1 MNLAEQREPAIPP
14 ATIGRVVAMFA
25 FDIGSSIDLQA
36 AAAVLGDASRAKL
49 DGSGAPRMPAW
60 FQFRPLPL
68 TVRQPTSPLVVAGLT
83 VEPAAELTIYDFGA
97 VSVSF
102 FIPLPVGSIM
112 PDGTVSLPALLPLGE
127 ALYENAVLRA
137 AAIALVDGLAA
148 TLGPAV
154 RRPCRSELV
163 EDYMVYLLPS
173 PVSTGEV
180 ANGRTIEAMLAMTE
194 FRREIAQLLA
204 AETAPLSQQEV
215 TDAVA
220 GAVCFG
226 LRDAVIA
233 DWAAAVVFGQPTQDG
248 PTVSAANAAGSAIV
262 LEVLRFA
269 NVELL
274 EMRFMDDNLDEMLDE
289 AYELQASGRLHTM
302 NRRGRGPIS
311 RAFGMARDLLP
322 GSRSADLEKLATLQ
336 VDAAIL
342 FESVGNALKLVG
354 EPYLA
359 RVYRLAATRLHL
371 STFEANILR
380 KQRTLDAIYQK
391 AADSASGHR
400 MEVLEWIV
408 ILLIGFE
415 VVMSLVS
422 RK

>member
-1 MNLAEQREPAIPP
+1 
-14 ATIGRVVAMFA
+14 MFA

-36 AAAVLGDASRAKL
+36 AAAGLGDASRAKL

-68 TVRQPTSPLVVAGLT
+68 TVRQPTPSINVAGLS
-83 VEPAAELTIYDFGA
+83 VEPMADLTIYDFGA

-102 FIPLPVGSIM
+102 LIPLPPGSVR

-137 AAIALVDGLAA
+137 AAFGLVDWLTKA
-148 TLGPAV
+148 LGPAV

-173 PVSTGEV
+173 PVSAGEV
-180 ANGRTIEAMLAMTE
+180 ADGRTIEALLATE
-194 FRREIAQLLA
+194 DFRRDIAQLLA
-204 AETAPLSQQEV
+204 AEVAPLSQQEV
-215 TDAVA
+215 SDAVT

-226 LRDAVIA
+226 LRDAVVA
-233 DWAAAVVFGQPTQDG
+233 DWAAAVVFGQPTQDDAG
-248 PTVSAANAAGSAIV
+248 SSVAGAAGSAIV

-302 NRRGRGPIS
+302 NRRGQGSIS
-311 RAFGMARDLLP
+311 RVLGMARDLLP

-359 RVYRLAATRLHL
+359 RVYRMAATRLHL

-380 KQRTLDAIYQK
+380 KQRTLDVIYQK

-408 ILLIGFE
+408 ILLIGIE
-415 VVMSLVS
+415 VVMSLTA

>member
-1 MNLAEQREPAIPP
+1 
-14 ATIGRVVAMFA
+14 MFA
-25 FDIGSSIDLQA
+25 FDIGSAIDLQA
-36 AAAVLGDASRAKL
+36 AAAGLGDAGRAKL

-60 FQFRPLPL
+60 LQFRILPL
-68 TVRQPTSPLVVAGLT
+68 TVRQATAPLAVAGLS
-83 VEPAAELTIYDFGA
+83 VEPVAELTIYDFGA

-102 FIPLPVGSIM
+102 FIPLPPGSIM
-112 PDGTVSLPALLPLGE
+112 PDGTVSLPALLPIGE

-137 AAIALVDGLAA
+137 AASGLVDGLTAS
-148 TLGPAV
+148 LGSAV

-180 ANGRTIEAMLAMTE
+180 ANGRTIEAMLATTE
-194 FRREIAQLLA
+194 FRRDIAQLLA
-204 AETAPLSQQEV
+204 AEVAPLSQQEV
-215 TDAVA
+215 TDAVT

-226 LRDAVIA
+226 LREAVIA

-248 PTVSAANAAGSAIV
+248 LTVSAASAAGTASV

-289 AYELQASGRLHTM
+289 AYELQASRRLHTTK
-302 NRRGRGPIS
+302 RLSRGPIS
-311 RAFGMARDLLP
+311 RVLAMARDLLP
-322 GSRSADLEKLATLQ
+322 SSRSADLEKLATLQ

-359 RVYRLAATRLHL
+359 KVYRLAATRLHL
-371 STFEANILR
+371 STLETNILR
-380 KQRTLDAIYQK
+380 KQGTLDAIYQK

-400 MEVLEWIV
+400 MEVLTWIV
-408 ILLIGFE
+408 ILLIAFD
-415 VVMSLVS
+415 VVMSLAS
-422 RK
+422 QK

>member
-1 MNLAEQREPAIPP
+1 MLA
-14 ATIGRVVAMFA
+14 GRAVAMFA
-25 FDIGSSIDLQA
+25 FDIGSSIDLQTAVA
-36 AAAVLGDASRAKL
+36 AIGDAGRAKL

-68 TVRQPTSPLVVAGLT
+68 TVRQPITALTVAGLN
-83 VEPAAELTIYDFGA
+83 VETIAELTIYDFGA

-102 FIPLPVGSIM
+102 FIPLPISSIN
-112 PDGTVSLPALLPLGE
+112 PDGTVSLKALLPLGE

-137 AAIALVDGLAA
+137 AAFRLVDGLTAS
-148 TLGPAV
+148 LGPAV

-173 PVSTGEV
+173 PVSAGEV
-180 ANGRTIEAMLAMTE
+180 AGGRTIEALLATAE
-194 FRREIAQLLA
+194 FRRDIAQLLA
-204 AETAPLSQQEV
+204 AEAAPLSQQEV
-215 TDAVA
+215 TDAVT

-226 LRDAVIA
+226 LRDAVVA

-248 PTVSAANAAGSAIV
+248 ATGSGAAGSTIV

-302 NRRGRGPIS
+302 NRQNRGLIS
-311 RAFGMARDLLP
+311 RGLWMLRDLLP

-371 STFEANILR
+371 STFEANIIR

-391 AADSASGHR
+391 AANSASGHR

-408 ILLIGFE
+408 ILLIGFD
-415 VVMSLVS
+415 VVMSLVA
-422 RK
+422 KK